1 MFWFQADDDRL
12 RERQQCRIK
21 LETYCFNMKSSVEER
36 NIKEKL
42 SRQDIKAIN
51 ESCDGALK

>member
-1 MFWFQADDDRL
+1 
-12 RERQQCRIK
+12 
-21 LETYCFNMKSSVEER
+21 MKSSVEER